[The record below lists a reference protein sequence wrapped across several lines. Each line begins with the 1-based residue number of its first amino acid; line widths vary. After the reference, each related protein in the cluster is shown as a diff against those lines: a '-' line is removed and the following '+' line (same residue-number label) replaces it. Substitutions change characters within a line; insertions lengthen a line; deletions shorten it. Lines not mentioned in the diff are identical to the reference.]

1 MSIVQL
7 FLFIAISSI
16 AKLTFAQ
23 PLAASILQENCS
35 IKGSCESGISCTGA
49 GIIGLCPNS
58 LLNKYAIQIFVYGVA
73 AALAIGGAIY
83 YFMINPGYEYNY
95 AHYFQEHSNYDMI
108 KDFFFI
114 YSGRSEKLVNVLR
127 WLGVFLLFTD
137 KSDDKGI
144 KFFKYLFLVLFIVF
158 LSPLSVI
165 GISKLI
171 ASNVYY
177 RTFDVVFNP
186 LTEMLFIVLVL
197 KRFNKK
203 WLYYGLS
210 LFVVYMVV
218 YAHLGSRI
226 NHYTGEYGFHIN
238 REVLP
243 KYKISQYDY
252 DVIKALQ
259 YEVEMHEDEDLR
271 VYHMLMV

>member
-1 MSIVQL
+1 
-7 FLFIAISSI
+7 
-16 AKLTFAQ
+16 
-23 PLAASILQENCS
+23 
-35 IKGSCESGISCTGA
+35 
-49 GIIGLCPNS
+49 
-58 LLNKYAIQIFVYGVA
+58 
-73 AALAIGGAIY
+73 
-83 YFMINPGYEYNY
+83 
-95 AHYFQEHSNYDMI
+95 MI

-137 KSDDKGI
+137 KSEDKGI
-144 KFFKYLFLVLFIVF
+144 KFFKNLFLVLFVVF

-210 LFVVYMVV
+210 LFVIYMVFQN
-218 YAHLGSRI
+218 S
-226 NHYTGEYGFHIN
+226 
-238 REVLP
+238 
-243 KYKISQYDY
+243 
-252 DVIKALQ
+252 
-259 YEVEMHEDEDLR
+259 
-271 VYHMLMV
+271 